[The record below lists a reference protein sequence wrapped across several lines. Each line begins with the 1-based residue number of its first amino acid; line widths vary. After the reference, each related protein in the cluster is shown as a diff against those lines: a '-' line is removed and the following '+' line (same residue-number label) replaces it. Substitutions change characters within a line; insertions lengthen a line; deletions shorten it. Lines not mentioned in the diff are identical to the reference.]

1 MKRGERNG
9 DKEPPFP
16 FSSSFRPGN
25 KTGAIKFRLIF
36 VYLLLFTRPT
46 TLDVMV
52 YGHMH
57 ALMTTDLPSNDL
69 ATVAL
74 RFKNLGD
81 FCRTTVPGMTLSQA
95 QVTSS

>member
-1 MKRGERNG
+1 METRNIATI
-9 DKEPPFP
+9 PFLL
-16 FSSSFRPGN
+16 FFQAWKQDWSQQVQSC
-25 KTGAIKFRLIF
+25 LIF
-36 VYLLLFTRPT
+36 IYLLLFTRPT

-81 FCRTTVPGMTLSQA
+81 FCRTTVPGMTSSQA
-95 QVTSS
+95 HI